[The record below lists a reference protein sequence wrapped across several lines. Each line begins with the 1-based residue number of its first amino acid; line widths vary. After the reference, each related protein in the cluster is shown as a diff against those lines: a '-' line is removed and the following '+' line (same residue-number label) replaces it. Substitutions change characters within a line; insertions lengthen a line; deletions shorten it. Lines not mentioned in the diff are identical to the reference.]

1 MECRSA
7 PILVIARSDN
17 AVEHRFEDRCS
28 TQRANS
34 LYQANI
40 LKRIT
45 TAFAISA
52 ALLVQIAVPV
62 IASDTPFGYPSTLLR
77 ARSTYTV
84 SPATPVMLGDTV
96 VVLEQSRLSDVA
108 AIVGS
113 RVHTDE
119 DGRRWVC
126 AQTKNADS
134 PLRLWFIA
142 TGQETITEVQMSPG
156 TFTGSQSCGRLT
168 AHFEPVYLS
177 RIQSGMTIREI
188 TADIGP
194 ASAHD
199 AQGWHFWVSRRN
211 YSYDG
216 ANYTEYVW
224 VGAHEVEGKVREVFT
239 TQLTR

>member
-1 MECRSA
+1 M
-7 PILVIARSDN
+7 
-17 AVEHRFEDRCS
+17 
-28 TQRANS
+28 
-34 LYQANI
+34 
-40 LKRIT
+40 KRIT
-45 TAFAISA
+45 ATLALSA
-52 ALLVQIAVPV
+52 ALLAAPLH
-62 IASDTPFGYPSTLLR
+62 ASDDPFGYPSTLLH

-84 SPATPVMLGDTV
+84 SPATPVLLGDTV

-108 AIVGS
+108 AIVRS
-113 RVHTDE
+113 RIHTDP

-126 AQTKNADS
+126 AQTVHEGTA
-134 PLRLWFIA
+134 LRLWFIA

-156 TFTGSQSCGRLT
+156 SFEVPANCGRLT

-177 RIQSGMTIREI
+177 RIQSGMTIRDI

-216 ANYTEYVW
+216 TDYTEYVW
-224 VGAHEVEGKVREVFT
+224 VGAHETDGKVREVFT

>member
-1 MECRSA
+1 M
-7 PILVIARSDN
+7 
-17 AVEHRFEDRCS
+17 
-28 TQRANS
+28 
-34 LYQANI
+34 
-40 LKRIT
+40 KRIT
-45 TAFAISA
+45 ATLAISA
-52 ALLVQIAVPV
+52 ALLAQTAAPA

-84 SPATPVMLGDTV
+84 SPATPVLLGDTV

-113 RVHTDE
+113 RIHADA

-126 AQTKNADS
+126 AQTKDNDS
-134 PLRLWFIA
+134 PIRLWFLA

-156 TFTGSQSCGRLT
+156 TFENPQMCGRLT

-194 ASAHD
+194 ASSHD
-199 AQGWHFWVSRRN
+199 AQGWYFWVSRRN

-216 ANYTEYVW
+216 TNYTEYVW
-224 VGAHEVEGKVREVFT
+224 VGAHETDGKVREVFT